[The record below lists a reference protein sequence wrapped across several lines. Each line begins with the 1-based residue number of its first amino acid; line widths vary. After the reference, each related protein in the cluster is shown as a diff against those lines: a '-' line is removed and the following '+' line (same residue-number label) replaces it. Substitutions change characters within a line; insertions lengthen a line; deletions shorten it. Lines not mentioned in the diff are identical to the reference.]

1 MATHNIDE
9 LQRTFSSEM
18 RVSGIPRRGHFGAA
32 LSEFL
37 LATLA
42 LAVLVLLACAFYFS
56 SK

>member
-1 MATHNIDE
+1 MATQNIDD

-18 RVSGIPRRGHFGAA
+18 RASGIPRRGHFGAA

-42 LAVLVLLACAFYFS
+42 LAVLVLLACAFYYG